1 VPCSSFVRSLVSH
14 LSGCA
19 QLAQSPALKAP
30 SGCGGYWTTPRGL
43 SVASWASNTALA
55 RRVCASAGAGSTH
68 HDQSSSSGRVK
79 RTGSSSPSGRVRRS
93 RSRKAKFPRG
103 LCERP
108 REEGR
113 GNRSVDRPLSTTR
126 RSTNI
131 AIATG
136 VSRRSSSDA
145 ESSQPRSAIS
155 RDADAEPSS
164 SSRLMN
170 EIRVIYPG
178 QWARWGS
185 NPRPSDYESP
195 ALTAEL
201 RARAGALKIA
211 HAGGSGGETRT
222 LNQRINSPLLCRLS
236 YPGRDRGRIAAAG
249 WVSRWNRA
257 RFRRQRPLRRR

>member
-1 VPCSSFVRSLVSH
+1 M
-14 LSGCA
+14 
-19 QLAQSPALKAP
+19 
-30 SGCGGYWTTPRGL
+30 TPRGL
-43 SVASWASNTALA
+43 SVASWASDTAMA

-145 ESSQPRSAIS
+145 ESSQARSAI
-155 RDADAEPSS
+155 
-164 SSRLMN
+164 
-170 EIRVIYPG
+170 
-178 QWARWGS
+178 
-185 NPRPSDYESP
+185 
-195 ALTAEL
+195 
-201 RARAGALKIA
+201 RAR
-211 HAGGSGGETRT
+211 ETRT
-222 LNQRINSPLLCRLS
+222 RNPPVVALNALRAAPPRLRLGIGGL
-236 YPGRDRGRIAAAG
+236 GRSL
-249 WVSRWNRA
+249 SRVKSVRSVKHREGSTLALEFAFEGFEVIHTVTSTNVYS
-257 RFRRQRPLRRR
+257 